1 MTTKNQKN
9 NNHSQ
14 FRASFQRKDGFT
26 LMEFLIY
33 IGILVFLMTALSL
46 IAVNVLNMRAK
57 INAVDRVSRN
67 TEMAMNIIT
76 GNIQNAKSV
85 NSAGAS
91 LSLEIYQGYN
101 DPTVFSLS
109 DGKIMMSRGGRDAV
123 PITSDK
129 VEVTS
134 LSFSNPSSRMVEIE
148 FTIENVN
155 PQSFFSYDFEKTFST
170 KENVRHSE

>member
-1 MTTKNQKN
+1 
-9 NNHSQ
+9 
-14 FRASFQRKDGFT
+14 
-26 LMEFLIY
+26 
-33 IGILVFLMTALSL
+33 MTALSL

-109 DGKIMMSRGGRDAV
+109 GLRATVIGSSAGFSAV
-123 PITSDK
+123 PQPSHSLLPL
-129 VEVTS
+129 VRLS
-134 LSFSNPSSRMVEIE
+134 LSMFVVCLFPSPWQKQALLFM
-148 FTIENVN
+148 
-155 PQSFFSYDFEKTFST
+155 
-170 KENVRHSE
+170 